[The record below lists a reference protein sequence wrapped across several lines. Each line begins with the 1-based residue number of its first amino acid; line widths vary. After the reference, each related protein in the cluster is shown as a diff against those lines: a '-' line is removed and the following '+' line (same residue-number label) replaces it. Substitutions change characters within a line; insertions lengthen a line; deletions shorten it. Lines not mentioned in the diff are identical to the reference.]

1 MELYSANIR
10 IIYITVGFLLYVVGI
25 SGNSLII
32 WTFIRIKRLRIVQNV
47 FVILLAV
54 VDLLIIGYML
64 PNATIALIWNR
75 KPVSREVCIFN
86 AIIGHLLFTSCLQ
99 YITCI
104 AVSRYVRICHS
115 KKFDRIYTQRNVSLI
130 CIFCFLY
137 WCISVFPLLSLKKP
151 LIFEKDMHVCIFNRF
166 ENKIYTNLYT
176 TFCLIIPIGLTAFCY
191 IKIYIYVRTAKLKM
205 YKKWNNGLAR
215 QRILHELIVTR
226 CQFAIFAAY
235 LIFYLPFGIST
246 TIGFISGID
255 ISWLNTFGMYLGF
268 ANSCINSILYGAMNR
283 NIKQAYFESLCC
295 LNKNKHVRIHI
306 ADKAS
311 STLSS
316 CV

>member
-10 IIYITVGFLLYVVGI
+10 ITYITVGFLLYVVGI

-64 PNATIALIWNR
+64 PSATIALIWNR
-75 KPVSREVCIFN
+75 EPVSREVCIFN
-86 AIIGHLLFTSCLQ
+86 GIIGHLLFTSCLQ
-99 YITCI
+99 YVTCI

-115 KKFDRIYTQRNVSLI
+115 RKFYRIYTKRNVSLI

-137 WCISVFPLLSLKKP
+137 WCISAFALLSLKRS

-176 TFCLIIPIGLTAFCY
+176 TFCLIFPFATSKFIFTC
-191 IKIYIYVRTAKLKM
+191 
-205 YKKWNNGLAR
+205 
-215 QRILHELIVTR
+215 EL
-226 CQFAIFAAY
+226 Q
-235 LIFYLPFGIST
+235 
-246 TIGFISGID
+246 
-255 ISWLNTFGMYLGF
+255 N
-268 ANSCINSILYGAMNR
+268 
-283 NIKQAYFESLCC
+283 
-295 LNKNKHVRIHI
+295 
-306 ADKAS
+306 
-311 STLSS
+311 
-316 CV
+316 